1 MKQRVL
7 SLLFETCILLF
18 GLAFMFGTLFLA
30 FNRTSPMYALI
41 DQLILFLKPAQAI
54 FLAIL
59 VESFPFLFIGAL
71 LSSYIHVFVK
81 EEQIIKRIPKNK
93 YLSIFAAALLGFVFP
108 VCDCGTFPVANS
120 LLRKG
125 IPQTAVTAFVLAA
138 PVLNPVAILAT
149 YFAFGMNVHITFLRV
164 MTTFFIA
171 CVVSFLAREKSDQQD
186 RWTGFASKFGP
197 ATTIENQLAKA
208 NKSNRLHLIIQ
219 HTVEELY
226 GILGFFIC
234 SAAVSSL
241 YQVYH
246 AHHAG
251 TVSYHSRLVAV
262 FTLMV
267 LAIIFSLCS
276 SADAFVARSFASA
289 YPTGAILA
297 FMVIGQMIDL
307 RNLILIPKTFGM
319 KTAWR
324 IILPSFLLCFIF
336 GTIL

>member
-7 SLLFETCILLF
+7 SLLFETFILLF

-30 FNRTSPMYALI
+30 FDRTSPMYSIL
-41 DQLILFLKPAQAI
+41 DRLILFLKPAQAI

-71 LSSYIHVFVK
+71 LSSCIHVLVK

-93 YLSIFAAALLGFVFP
+93 YVSIFTAALLGFVFP

-125 IPQTAVTAFVLAA
+125 IPQTAVIAFVLAA

-149 YFAFGMNVHITFLRV
+149 YFAFGMNIHITFLRV
-164 MTTFFIA
+164 MTTFVIA
-171 CVVSFLAREKSDQQD
+171 CVVSFLAGENSGQQD
-186 RWTGFASKFGP
+186 RSAGFPSKFGQ
-197 ATTIENQLAKA
+197 ATTIENQHAKA
-208 NKSNRLHLIIQ
+208 NKSNRLRLIIH

-246 AHHAG
+246 AHQS
-251 TVSYHSRLVAV
+251 TVSNHSGLVAV

-319 KTAWR
+319 KTAWK
-324 IILPSFLLCFIF
+324 IILPSFLLCFIM
-336 GTIL
+336 GIIL